1 MAERD
6 RFELDLMAALRDY
19 AADAPIEVRP
29 GALARQFAAAHAHG
43 RTSLER
49 WGLGRMPALAWLL
62 VLAGLL
68 LALLVGGLIVG
79 GWPRDPAVVT
89 VPSPSASPAPSA
101 TRDTSPILS
110 LPLEMQGTWS
120 TATTGEES
128 AALTLGSCAV
138 GEDCGRLDRIDDN
151 GEHCTYGLV
160 YGSGGADGFR
170 LETGKGTTFGC
181 AWSGWAANHVHL
193 TRVTDGTVEILLG
206 DHGKRIQLHRIEQAS
221 PFGSASPLA
230 MIPSELVGTW
240 ASQDGKP
247 VVLVLHSCSIG
258 EPCGRIERVNE
269 DGQYCVYPLEYRDG
283 QGAQLLAFK
292 PPIAGNVQCYWR
304 PMTVVVQPHGDGNVL
319 VFWDS
324 SFWVT
329 EQYTLRRLDGAP
341 AGAVPPTGG

>member
-1 MAERD
+1 
-6 RFELDLMAALRDY
+6 
-19 AADAPIEVRP
+19 
-29 GALARQFAAAHAHG
+29 
-43 RTSLER
+43 
-49 WGLGRMPALAWLL
+49 
-62 VLAGLL
+62 
-68 LALLVGGLIVG
+68 
-79 GWPRDPAVVT
+79 
-89 VPSPSASPAPSA
+89 
-101 TRDTSPILS
+101 
-110 LPLEMQGTWS
+110 MQGTWS
-120 TATTGEES
+120 TATTGEGS
-128 AALTLGSCAV
+128 AALTLGTCAV

-151 GEHCTYGLV
+151 GEHCTYALT
-160 YGSGGADGFR
+160 YGSGDATGFR
-170 LETGKGTTFGC
+170 LETGKGNSFGC
-181 AWSGWAANHVHL
+181 AWSGWAANHVQL
-193 TRVTDGTVEILLG
+193 TRVTGGTVEILLG
-206 DHGKRIQLHRIEQAS
+206 DHGDRIQLHRIERAS

-247 VVLVLHSCSIG
+247 VVLVLQSCSIG

-304 PMTVVVQPHGDGNVL
+304 PMTVVVQPDGDGSVL

-341 AGAVPPTGG
+341 AGAAPPTGG